1 MPRDTADIAIVGGGI
16 MGISI
21 AYQVAR
27 RSRLRVVVLDKGA
40 GLGEGSTGGSA
51 AITRQR
57 YSQAEQIRLSR
68 DANAV
73 FRNWAAYTELHPPRA
88 EYRMSGVPW
97 ILGNEPTELVR
108 DRDRMLAEGVD
119 SVVIG
124 PEELVERLPALSAC
138 QEPFDLT
145 GATEHEH
152 RNGEAFLL
160 EQDSGYFDATAALED
175 GRSGEA

>member
-1 MPRDTADIAIVGGGI
+1 MA
-16 MGISI
+16 ISI

-27 RSRLRVVVLDKGA
+27 RSRLRVVVLDKA
-40 GLGEGSTGGSA
+40 RVSVRDRQAVRLRSPDSA
-51 AITRQR
+51 TPRPSR
-57 YSQAEQIRLSR
+57 FRLSR

-73 FRNWAAYTELHPPRA
+73 FRNWAAYTGLHPPRA

-175 GRSGEA
+175 GEAARASMFVCAPKSPTC